1 MRKVYGV
8 QREVNWW
15 WMNKFPLISSLNT
28 VKVGKRYGNFF
39 SGSSTYLLLGIYFNL
54 FTHRG
59 KNKFVTWHSSRTDDV
74 TSTFG
79 SICLN
84 NIFGISRSWW
94 LTWCWVL
101 NPETTPQ
108 IQFCRTS
115 TCLPRIL
122 ATPSLNF
129 IEFARK
135 MTHTAGF
142 VYILTNFCR
151 TKFLSQSQL

>member
-1 MRKVYGV
+1 MFFTCSKLPFVRHRLFSHIWSASEQKIRKKMPFL
-8 QREVNWW
+8 E
-15 WMNKFPLISSLNT
+15 
-28 VKVGKRYGNFF
+28 
-39 SGSSTYLLLGIYFNL
+39 L
-54 FTHRG
+54 FWKETGWRKKIQFH
-59 KNKFVTWHSSRTDDV
+59 TDIHSSRTDDV

-122 ATPSLNF
+122 ATPSSNF

-135 MTHTAGF
+135 MTRTAGF
-142 VYILTNFCR
+142 VYIMTNFCQ
-151 TKFLSQSQL
+151 TKFLSQSEL